1 MALDPAPETALAR
14 SQAARRER
22 VVSAALSLAA
32 EGGYDAVQMRDVAVR
47 ASVALGTIY
56 RYFTSKDHL
65 LAAACVGWVG
75 ALERRLA
82 RRPPRHD
89 DDAVEQLV
97 AVVRAATE
105 ALEREPRLAEA
116 LVTAISTPDPAVS
129 DCQRQVSDILVSLLS
144 APLVDMDPE
153 RRAGIVKVL
162 AHVWFSSLVGW
173 VSGWSGIDQVG
184 DELELAVRLLV
195 PREISR

>member
-65 LAAACVGWVG
+65 LAAASVGWVG
-75 ALERRLA
+75 DLERRLDK
-82 RRPPRHD
+82 RPPRH

-97 AVVRAATE
+97 AVVRAATA

-129 DCQRQVSDILVSLLS
+129 DCQRQVGDILRRLLS
-144 APLVDMDPE
+144 APLAGMDEE
-153 RRAGIVKVL
+153 RRDGIVQVL
-162 AHVWFSSLVGW
+162 SHVWFSSLVGW

-184 DELELAVRLLV
+184 DELERAVRLLV
-195 PREISR
+195 PR

>member
-1 MALDPAPETALAR
+1 VAVEPAPETALAR
-14 SQAARRER
+14 NRAARRER

-32 EGGYDAVQMRDVAVR
+32 DGGYDAVQMRDVAVR

-75 ALERRLA
+75 DLERRLA
-82 RRPPRHD
+82 GRPPSTD
-89 DDAVEQLV
+89 DPVEQLV
-97 AVVRAATE
+97 AVVRGATA

-129 DCQRQVSDILVSLLS
+129 GCQRQVSDTLVTLLS
-144 APLVDMDPE
+144 APLMGIDEE
-153 RRAGIVKVL
+153 RRAGIVRVL
-162 AHVWFSSLVGW
+162 THVWFSSLVGW

-184 DELELAVRLLV
+184 DELEMAARLLV
-195 PREISR
+195 PR

>member
-75 ALERRLA
+75 DLEQQLA
-82 RRPPRHD
+82 RRPVRS

-97 AVVRAATE
+97 AVVRSATA

-129 DCQRQVSDILVSLLS
+129 DCQRQVSDILVRVLS
-144 APLVDMDPE
+144 APLGGMDGE
-153 RRAGIVKVL
+153 RRAGIVRVL

-173 VSGWSGIDQVG
+173 VSGWGEIDQVG
-184 DELELAVRLLV
+184 DELEQAARLLV
-195 PREISR
+195 PR

>member
-1 MALDPAPETALAR
+1 VAVESAPETALAR

-65 LAAACVGWVG
+65 LAAASVGWVG
-75 ALERRLA
+75 SLEQRLA
-82 RRPPRHD
+82 RRPVRAD
-89 DDAVEQLV
+89 DEVEQLV
-97 AVVRAATE
+97 AVVRAATA
-105 ALEREPRLAEA
+105 ALEREPLLAEA

-129 DCQRQVSDILVSLLS
+129 DCRRQVGDILVRLMSR
-144 APLVDMDPE
+144 PLVSMDEP
-153 RRAGIVKVL
+153 RRAGIVRVL

-184 DELELAVRLLV
+184 DELEQAVRLLV
-195 PREISR
+195 P

>member
-1 MALDPAPETALAR
+1 MAVEPAPETALAR

-22 VVSAALSLAA
+22 VVAAALSLAA

-56 RYFTSKDHL
+56 RYFSSKDHL
-65 LAAACVGWVG
+65 LAAASVGWVG
-75 ALERRLA
+75 DLERTLEK
-82 RRPPRHD
+82 RPPRH

-97 AVVRAATE
+97 AVVRAATA

-129 DCQRQVSDILVSLLS
+129 DCQRQVGEILGRLLS
-144 APLVDMDPE
+144 SPLAGMDE
-153 RRAGIVKVL
+153 DRRAGIVRVL
-162 AHVWFSSLVGW
+162 SHVWFSSLVGW

-184 DELELAVRLLV
+184 DELEGAVRLLV
-195 PREISR
+195 PR

>member
-1 MALDPAPETALAR
+1 VAVESAPETALAR

-22 VVSAALSLAA
+22 VVGAALSLAA

-75 ALERRLA
+75 ELEQRLA
-82 RRPPRHD
+82 RRPVRA

-97 AVVRAATE
+97 AVTRAAT
-105 ALEREPRLAEA
+105 APLEREPRLGEA

-129 DCQRQVSDILVSLLS
+129 GCQRQVSDILERLLS
-144 APLVDMDPE
+144 APLTGMDEE
-153 RRAGIVKVL
+153 RRAGIVRVL

-184 DELELAVRLLV
+184 DELEQAARLLV
-195 PREISR
+195 PRGDS

>member
-1 MALDPAPETALAR
+1 MALEPAPETALAR

-22 VVSAALSLAA
+22 VVAAALSLAA

-47 ASVALGTIY
+47 ACVALGTIY

-75 ALERRLA
+75 DLERRLA

-89 DDAVEQLV
+89 DAVEELV
-97 AVVRAATE
+97 AVVRAATR
-105 ALEREPRLAEA
+105 ALEREPLLSAA

-129 DCQRQVSDILVSLLS
+129 DCQRQVNDILVSLLS
-144 APLVDMDPE
+144 APLAGMDPE
-153 RRAGIVKVL
+153 RRAGVVKVL
-162 AHVWFSSLVGW
+162 GHVWFSSLVGW
-173 VSGWSGIDQVG
+173 VSGWSSVNQVG
-184 DELELAVRLLV
+184 DELEAATRLLV
-195 PREISR
+195 PR

>member
-1 MALDPAPETALAR
+1 VAIESAPETVLAR

-22 VVSAALSLAA
+22 VVGAALSLAA

-75 ALERRLA
+75 ELEQRLA
-82 RRPPRHD
+82 RRPVRA

-97 AVVRAATE
+97 AVTRAATG
-105 ALEREPRLAEA
+105 EA

-129 DCQRQVSDILVSLLS
+129 GCQRQVSDILGRLLS
-144 APLVDMDPE
+144 APLTGMDEE
-153 RRAGIVKVL
+153 RRAGIVRVL

-184 DELELAVRLLV
+184 DELEQAARLLV
-195 PREISR
+195 PRDT

>member
-1 MALDPAPETALAR
+1 MAVEPAPETALAR

-22 VVSAALSLAA
+22 VVAAALSLAA

-56 RYFTSKDHL
+56 RYFASKDHL
-65 LAAACVGWVG
+65 LAAASVGWVG
-75 ALERRLA
+75 ELERRLA
-82 RRPPRHD
+82 KRPPRHD
-89 DDAVEQLV
+89 DAVDQLV
-97 AVVRAATE
+97 AVVRAATA

-129 DCQRQVSDILVSLLS
+129 DCQRQVGDILRRLLS
-144 APLVDMDPE
+144 APLAGMDAE
-153 RRAGIVKVL
+153 RRDGIVGVL
-162 AHVWFSSLVGW
+162 SHVWFSSLVGW

-184 DELELAVRLLV
+184 DELEVAVRLLV
-195 PREISR
+195 PR

>member
-1 MALDPAPETALAR
+1 VAIESAPETVLAR

-22 VVSAALSLAA
+22 VVGAALSLAA

-75 ALERRLA
+75 ELEQRLA
-82 RRPPRHD
+82 RRPVRA

-97 AVVRAATE
+97 AVTRAATA

-116 LVTAISTPDPAVS
+116 LVTAISAPDPAVS
-129 DCQRQVSDILVSLLS
+129 GCQRQVSDILGRLLS
-144 APLVDMDPE
+144 APLTGMDEE
-153 RRAGIVKVL
+153 RRAGIVRVL

-173 VSGWSGIDQVG
+173 VTGWSGIDQVG
-184 DELELAVRLLV
+184 DELEQAARLLV
-195 PREISR
+195 PRDS

>member
-1 MALDPAPETALAR
+1 MAVEPAPETALAR

-22 VVSAALSLAA
+22 VVAAALSLAA

-56 RYFTSKDHL
+56 RYFSSKDHL
-65 LAAACVGWVG
+65 LAAASVGWVG
-75 ALERRLA
+75 DLERTLEK
-82 RRPPRHD
+82 RPPRH

-97 AVVRAATE
+97 AVVRAATA

-129 DCQRQVSDILVSLLS
+129 DCQRQVGEILGRLLS
-144 APLVDMDPE
+144 SPLAGMDE
-153 RRAGIVKVL
+153 DRRAGIVRVL
-162 AHVWFSSLVGW
+162 SHVWFSSLVGW

-184 DELELAVRLLV
+184 DELEVAVRLLV
-195 PREISR
+195 PR

>member
-1 MALDPAPETALAR
+1 VAVESAPETALAR

-22 VVSAALSLAA
+22 VVGAALSLAA

-75 ALERRLA
+75 ELEQRLA
-82 RRPPRHD
+82 RRPVRA

-97 AVVRAATE
+97 AVTRAATA

-116 LVTAISTPDPAVS
+116 LVTAISAPDPAVS
-129 DCQRQVSDILVSLLS
+129 GCQRQVSDILGRLLS
-144 APLVDMDPE
+144 APLTGMDEE
-153 RRAGIVKVL
+153 RRAGIVRVL

-184 DELELAVRLLV
+184 DELEQAARLLV
-195 PREISR
+195 PRDT

>member
-1 MALDPAPETALAR
+1 VAIESAPETVLAR

-22 VVSAALSLAA
+22 VVGAALSLAA

-75 ALERRLA
+75 ELEQRLA
-82 RRPPRHD
+82 RRPVRA

-97 AVVRAATE
+97 AVTRAAT
-105 ALEREPRLAEA
+105 APLEREPRLGEA

-129 DCQRQVSDILVSLLS
+129 GCQRQVSTPKSTPVALLITVMFR
-144 APLVDMDPE
+144 PLP
-153 RRAGIVKVL
+153 
-162 AHVWFSSLVGW
+162 
-173 VSGWSGIDQVG
+173 
-184 DELELAVRLLV
+184 
-195 PREISR
+195 

>member
-1 MALDPAPETALAR
+1 M
-14 SQAARRER
+14 SAAR
-22 VVSAALSLAA
+22 SLAA
-32 EGGYDAVQMRDVAVR
+32 DGGYDAVQMRDVAVR

-75 ALERRLA
+75 DLEQRLA
-82 RRPPRHD
+82 RRPPEH

-97 AVVRAATE
+97 AVVRAATR
-105 ALEREPRLAEA
+105 ALEREPRLAAA

-129 DCQRQVSDILVSLLS
+129 DCQRQVGDILGRMLS
-144 APLVDMDPE
+144 APLADVDEE
-153 RRAGIVKVL
+153 RRVGTVRVL

-195 PREISR
+195 PR